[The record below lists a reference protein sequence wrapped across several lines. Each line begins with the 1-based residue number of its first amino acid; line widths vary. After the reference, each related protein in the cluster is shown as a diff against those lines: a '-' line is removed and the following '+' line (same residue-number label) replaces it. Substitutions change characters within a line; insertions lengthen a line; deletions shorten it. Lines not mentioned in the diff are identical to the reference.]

1 MDFTPTEEQ
10 RLIQSAVT
18 EFADREV
25 APIADQIEEE
35 MHFPV
40 ELIPRMA
47 EMGLMGMQVPQEYGG
62 AALDSVSYAMA
73 IEALARVSAS
83 VAIIVSVHNSLV
95 LYPFLKFGNE
105 EQKRRYI
112 PDMVRGKRLGA
123 YCITEATAGSDVS
136 NESSTGIREG
146 DHYVLNGEKLYITNG
161 DKADVFF
168 VMIRTSPEKGSRSL
182 TAFIIERGTPGFEI
196 SPPEKKMGLNASGT
210 VSIRLNECRVPAS
223 NVLGG
228 EGMGMRIALST
239 LDGGRIGVAAQSVG
253 IAQGAFEAA
262 LSYAKQREQFGKKIS
277 EFQGIQWMLADMATG
292 IEAARLLLYRAA
304 SLKDSGADY
313 SKEASMAKLFASETA
328 AMVVDRAL
336 QIHGGLGYIRGT
348 PVERFY
354 RDARVTRI
362 YEGTS
367 EIQRLVIARHLLG
380 RSQ

>member
-1 MDFTPTEEQ
+1 MDFNPTEGQ
-10 RLIQSAVT
+10 RLIASTVR
-18 EFADREV
+18 EFAEKEV
-25 APIADQIEEE
+25 APIANDIEEE

-40 ELIPRMA
+40 ELIPKMA
-47 EMGLMGMQVPQEYGG
+47 ELGLMGMQVPEEYGG
-62 AALDSVSYAMA
+62 AGLDTVSYAMA
-73 IEALARVSAS
+73 IEELARVSAS

-95 LYPFLKFGNE
+95 LYPFLRFGNE

-112 PDMVRGKRLGA
+112 PDMVRGKLLGA

-136 NESSTGIREG
+136 NESSLGVRKG
-146 DHYVLNGEKLYITNG
+146 NHYILNGEKLYITNG
-161 DKADVFF
+161 EKADVFF
-168 VMIRTSPEKGSRSL
+168 VMIRTFPGQGSRSL

-196 SPPEKKMGLNASGT
+196 SKPEKKMGLNASGT
-210 VSIRLNECRVPAS
+210 VAIKLNNCVVPAE
-223 NVLGG
+223 NVLGE

-262 LSYAKQREQFGKKIS
+262 LSYSKQREQFGKKIC
-277 EFQGIQWMLADMATG
+277 EFQAIQWMLADMATG
-292 IEAARLLLYRAA
+292 IEASRLLLYRAA
-304 SLKDSGADY
+304 SLRDSGSNY
-313 SKEASMAKLFASETA
+313 SQAASMAKLFASETA
-328 AMVVDRAL
+328 AMVVDKAL

-367 EIQRLVIARHLLG
+367 EIQRLVIARNLL
-380 RSQ
+380 RDSK